1 MHFITGKHIERR
13 AFLRGLSGAVALP
26 FLDAMV
32 PAGRPWR
39 DRTLEPGQTRLICM
53 EEAMGAAGASPWGYS
68 KNLFAPVGVGR
79 DFAINPDNQLR
90 SIEQFREYLTVVSNT
105 DCRMAEPFSAKEIG
119 GDHDRSAS
127 VLLTQSHA
135 KQTKGG
141 SDIYAGRSLDQYH
154 AQRYGQDTALPSLE
168 LAIEAADR
176 GGGCNYD
183 YHCAYAY
190 SISWKSPTEPLPTI
204 REPRVVFERLFGA
217 GDSAQDRVT
226 RRRTQAS
233 ILDWLAGEVG
243 RLKLALGAADRT
255 ALDQYLG
262 DVREVERR
270 IAIVEGRNASGDPRA
285 LPEAPQ
291 GVPDSWMEHME
302 LMFDLQLLA
311 FQGDVTRVI
320 TFKTGVDLS
329 NRSFPDS
336 GVNKSFHSASHHG
349 NAPEPVL
356 EFNRINS
363 YRLSAVNYL
372 LQKLKDTP
380 EAGVPLIDK
389 TAVVWGSG
397 MGDPNLHAHRKCPL
411 ILMGKANGALQGNV
425 HLKAPDATPM
435 ANALLTLLH
444 GIGHDDMEGFGDSTS
459 AFPLNVPAGA
469 SPTSSIG
476 G

>member
-1 MHFITGKHIERR
+1 MHFITGKHLERR
-13 AFLRGLSGAVALP
+13 SFLRGMSAAVALP

-32 PAGRPWR
+32 PAARPWR
-39 DRTLEPGQTRLICM
+39 DRAAEAGQTRLICM
-53 EEAMGAAGASPWGYS
+53 EEAMGCAGASPWGYS
-68 KNLFAPVGVGR
+68 RNLFAPLTLGR
-79 DFAINPDNQLR
+79 DFELGPENQLR
-90 SIEQFREYLTVVSNT
+90 PIEGFREYVTVVSNT
-105 DCRMAEPFSAKEIG
+105 DCRMAEPFTAKEIG

-127 VLLTQSHA
+127 VFLTQAHP

-141 SDIYAGRSLDQYH
+141 SDIFAGPSIDQIH

-190 SISWKSPTEPLPTI
+190 SIAWKSPTEPLPTI
-204 REPRVVFERLFGA
+204 REPRVAFERLFGS
-217 GDSAQDRVT
+217 GDSPRDRLA

-243 RLKLALGAADRT
+243 RLKMSLGASDRV
-255 ALDQYLG
+255 ALEGYLD

-270 IAIVEGRNASGDPRA
+270 IAIIEGENASGEPRE

-302 LMFDLQLLA
+302 VMFDLQLLA
-311 FQGDVTRVI
+311 FQGDITRVV

-329 NRSFPDS
+329 NRVFPGS
-336 GVNKSFHSASHHG
+336 GVNKSFHSCSHHG
-349 NAPEPVL
+349 NAPEPVR
-356 EFNRINS
+356 EYNRINS

-372 LQKLKDTP
+372 LQKLKDTE

-411 ILMGKANGALQGNV
+411 ILMGKANGALPGNMHV
-425 HLKAPDATPM
+425 KAPDATPM
-435 ANALLTLLH
+435 ANPLLTLMRE
-444 GIGHDDMEGFGDSTS
+444 IGHEDMESFGDSTGILRLDM
-459 AFPLNVPAGA
+459 PGEPATA
-469 SPTSSIG
+469 SG
-476 G
+476 D